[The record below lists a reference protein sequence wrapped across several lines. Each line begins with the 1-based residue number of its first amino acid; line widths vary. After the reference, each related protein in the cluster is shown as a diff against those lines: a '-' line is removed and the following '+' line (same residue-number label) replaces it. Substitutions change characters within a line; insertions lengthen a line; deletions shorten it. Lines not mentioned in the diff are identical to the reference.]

1 MRRLFKLNKTRT
13 IFGQFE
19 FLWMN
24 SVTMTEDW
32 WLVSVVGDV
41 LFNSVTHLLRY
52 SSCSVR
58 LSVCLSVSVSSRLMW
73 TPKWIVRFID
83 GQLEEK
89 TTKRP
94 PEDPHHVS
102 FATVMDIFCV
112 CSFSNLLSFLTC
124 SVRFLFFFLAWMCA
138 VGQCFPLDGVWNG
151 IEWND
156 AMGGGVVLDHVFL
169 FLHFMPC
176 SGIDFW
182 QVFLWR
188 LMIAGWLILEWRNW
202 NVAIKR
208 VIKGWNYLKDTN
220 L

>member
-58 LSVCLSVSVSSRLMW
+58 LSVCICLLAADVDSQLDRSIYWWAVGGEDDEETTGRS
-73 TPKWIVRFID
+73 TPREFRYSN
-83 GQLEEK
+83 G
-89 TTKRP
+89 
-94 PEDPHHVS
+94 HVLCLL
-102 FATVMDIFCV
+102 IFQPV
-112 CSFSNLLSFLTC
+112 VVLDLFC
-124 SVRFLFFFLAWMCA
+124 SVLVPQFLERMCV

-188 LMIAGWLILEWRNW
+188 LMIASWLILEWRNW

-208 VIKGWNYLKDTN
+208 VIKSWNYLKDTN

>member
-1 MRRLFKLNKTRT
+1 MMRRLFKLNKTRT

-58 LSVCLSVSVSSRLMW
+58 LSACICLLAADVDS
-73 TPKWIVRFID
+73 
-83 GQLEEK
+83 QLDRSIYWWAVGGEDA
-89 TTKRP
+89 TKRP

-102 FATVMDIFCV
+102 FATVMDMFCV

-124 SVRFLFFFLAWMCA
+124 SVRFLFFFLAWMCV

-188 LMIAGWLILEWRNW
+188 LMIASWLILEWRNW